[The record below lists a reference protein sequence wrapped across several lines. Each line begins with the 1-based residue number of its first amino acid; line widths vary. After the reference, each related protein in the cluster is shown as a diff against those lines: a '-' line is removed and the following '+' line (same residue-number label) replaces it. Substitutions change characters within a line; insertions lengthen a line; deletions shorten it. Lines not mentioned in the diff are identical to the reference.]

1 MRTLL
6 SLALAAS
13 FTFAIPQGTPP
24 PGQAAPPKTDQQKT
38 PEQPAKPKGEFKDYK
53 EVITK
58 DFASQDGVFKV
69 HRSEEKEKILW
80 EIPTDMI
87 GREFL
92 WQTEVSEL
100 SGGSGYPGLGA
111 GTRVICFERRKNK
124 LFMRD
129 CRFEMRTDDTGALAT
144 GVKAAN
150 VNPII
155 RSFDIQTEAENKA
168 LVIDVTS
175 LFTSD
180 PAEFQVKMLFGGA
193 GVDPGRSYI
202 QKTKAFPTN
211 IETRSVLTFVGAPS
225 RPSFPGGGGGGGGT
239 NTVTVHYSLVALPE
253 KPMNGRYKDSRIGY
267 FTSGYEFIPDN
278 RPVKSLEYINRFR
291 LEKKNPAEEVSEPV
305 KPIVY
310 YLARE
315 VPDKWRPYLKRGV
328 EAWQPAFEKAGFKS
342 AIICR
347 DAPTIKEDPDWDPED
362 ARYSVIRWA
371 PSSTANAMGP
381 SIQDPRSGETI
392 SAHVIFWHNII
403 DILQKWTFVQTAA
416 TDPLARRVPFD
427 DDTIGKMIEYV
438 CTHEVGH
445 TLGLEHNFEA
455 SAARTIAQLRN
466 PEFMKNHGVSSSVM
480 SYSRSNYVTQPGDG
494 VVFSNNRFLGEYDFF
509 AIQYGYKPIPGAFNA
524 DDEKPWLDT
533 FLARQVTDPTVRF
546 ANYRFNV
553 DPTSQSER
561 VGDDTIE
568 ATRLGLLNLSRIGKD
583 YLIPATAKFGEDY
596 SQLAEFYSEMQM
608 HRMMWLMH
616 VMREIGGVVENDV
629 HAGRGNVF
637 HPVPR
642 EKQLR
647 AVKFLVNTGM
657 EMPAGMMNPEVL
669 TKIFPGGDL
678 GRISMVQTLIMGQ
691 LFAESRIQKLLDQKQ
706 AIGAKAMGVDEL
718 VSTVTGGVWSELGTQ
733 KPAIS
738 TARRMVQQSYLS
750 TMEAR
755 LTGES
760 RSKSDFA
767 FLGKD
772 ALRGLAK
779 RIDAALP
786 KTQDKMT
793 RAHLAESRDWIN
805 RIMNDKPTG
814 RAAAANMTSIFDL
827 FGVTEE
833 WYLSNKDHAE
843 HGLCFSGKSGLI
855 EMLRRLEK

>member
-6 SLALAAS
+6 SLALAA
-13 FTFAIPQGTPP
+13 TFSVAFAQTPP
-24 PGQAAPPKTDQQKT
+24 PATGGQTT
-38 PEQPAKPKGEFKDYK
+38 PANTQPAKPKSDLKEFKD
-53 EVITK
+53 VITK
-58 DFASQDGVFKV
+58 DFVTQEGVLRV

-80 EIPTDMI
+80 EIPENML

-100 SGGSGYPGLGA
+100 GGGAGYPGLGA

-124 LFMRD
+124 IFMRD
-129 CRFEMRTDDTGALAT
+129 CRFEMRTNDTGALAT

-155 RSFDIQTEAENKA
+155 RSFDVQTESDSKGV
-168 LVIDVTS
+168 VIDVTS
-175 LFTSD
+175 LFMSD
-180 PAEFQVKMLFGGA
+180 PAEFQVKMFFGGG

-202 QKTKAFPTN
+202 QRTKAFPTN
-211 IETRSVLTFVGAPS
+211 IETRSVLTFVGGAP
-225 RPSFPGGGGGGGGT
+225 RPTGFPGMGGGGGT

-253 KPMNGRYKDSRIGY
+253 KPMVGRYKDSRIGY
-267 FTSGYEFIPDN
+267 FTVGYEYIPDN
-278 RPVKSLEYINRFR
+278 RPVKSLEYITRFR
-291 LEKKNPAEEVSEPV
+291 LEKKDPNAAVSEPV

-328 EAWQPAFEKAGFKS
+328 EAWQKAFEAAGFKN
-342 AIICR
+342 AIICK
-347 DAPTIKEDPDWDPED
+347 DAPSVKDDPDWDPED

-416 TDPLARRVPFD
+416 TDPESQKIPMSD
-427 DDTIGKMIEYV
+427 DMIGRMIEYV

-466 PEFMKNHGVSSSVM
+466 KEFMKLNGVSSSVM

-494 VVFSNNRFLGEYDFF
+494 VVNSNNRFLGEYDLF
-509 AIQYGYKPIPGAFNA
+509 AITYGYKPIPGTFTA

-533 FLARQVTDPTVRF
+533 YLARQVTDPTVRF
-546 ANYRFNV
+546 ANYKFNM

-568 ATRLGLLNLSRIGKD
+568 ATRLGLLNLSRIGQNV
-583 YLIPATAKFGEDY
+583 LIPATSRFGEDY
-596 SQLAEFYSEMQM
+596 SQLSEFYGEMQQ
-608 HRMMWLMH
+608 HRIMWLMH
-616 VMREIGGVVENDV
+616 VMREVGGVVENDV
-629 HAGRGNVF
+629 HSGRGNVF
-637 HPVPR
+637 APVPR

-647 AVKFLVNTGM
+647 AIRFLVHTGM

-669 TKIFPGGDL
+669 RKIFPGGDL
-678 GRISMVQTLIMGQ
+678 GRISMVQNLIMSQ
-691 LFAESRIQKLLDQKQ
+691 LLAESRVQRLLDQKHTMGAQ
-706 AIGAKAMGVDEL
+706 ALGVDEL
-718 VSTVTGGVWSELGTQ
+718 VGTVTTGVWRELANPNPT
-733 KPAIS
+733 IT
-738 TARRMVQQSYLS
+738 TARRMVQQSYLT
-750 TMEAR
+750 TMENR
-755 LTGES
+755 LTGDG

-767 FLGKD
+767 FIAKD
-772 ALRGLAK
+772 SLRSLAK
-779 RIDAALP
+779 KIDAALP
-786 KTQDKMT
+786 KTKDKMT
-793 RAHLAESRDWIN
+793 AAHLAESRAWIN
-805 RIMNDKPTG
+805 RIMDNKQSTTRP
-814 RAAAANMTSIFDL
+814 AVSNASLFEL

-833 WYLSNKDHAE
+833 WYEMHKDHAQ

-855 EMLRRLEK
+855 EMLRRFEK

>member
-13 FTFAIPQGTPP
+13 FCSAISQGTPP
-24 PGQAAPPKTDQQKT
+24 PAGQGTPPPKTDAPKQDT
-38 PEQPAKPKGEFKDYK
+38 PAKPKSDLKEYKD
-53 EVITK
+53 VITK
-58 DFASQDGVFKV
+58 DFATQEGMFKV

-80 EIPTDMI
+80 EIPENMV
-87 GREFL
+87 GRDFL

-100 SGGSGYPGLGA
+100 SGGGGYPGLGA
-111 GTRVICFERRKNK
+111 GTRVIHFERRKNK

-129 CRFEMRTDDTGALAT
+129 SKFDLRTNDTGALAT
-144 GVKAAN
+144 GVKATT

-155 RSFDIQTEAENKA
+155 RSFDIQTESDGKGV
-168 LVIDVTS
+168 VIDVTS

-180 PAEFQVKMLFGGA
+180 PAEFQVKMIFGGG

-202 QKTKAFPTN
+202 QRTKAFPTN
-211 IETRSVLTFVGAPS
+211 IETRSVLTFIGGAP
-225 RPSFPGGGGGGGGT
+225 RPGGGGT
-239 NTVTVHYSLVALPE
+239 NTVTIHYSLVALPE
-253 KPMNGRYKDSRIGY
+253 KPMVGRYKDSRIGY

-278 RPVKSLEYINRFR
+278 RPVKALEYVNRYR
-291 LEKKNPAEEVSEPV
+291 LEKKDPNAALSEPV

-315 VPDKWRPYLKRGV
+315 VPDRWRPYLKRGV
-328 EAWQPAFEKAGFKS
+328 EKWQEAFAAAGFKN

-347 DAPTIKEDPDWDPED
+347 DAPTLKEDPDWDPED

-416 TDPLARRVPFD
+416 TDPEAARIPMSD
-427 DDTIGKMIEYV
+427 DMIGRMIEYV

-455 SAARTIAQLRN
+455 SSTRTIAQLRN
-466 PEFMKNHGVSSSVM
+466 KEYMKTHGVSSSVM

-494 VVFSNNRFLGEYDFF
+494 ITYSNNRFLGEYDLF

-546 ANYRFNV
+546 ANYKFSM

-561 VGDDTIE
+561 IGDDTIE
-568 ATRLGLLNLSRIGKD
+568 ATRLGLLNLSRIGQGI
-583 YLIPATAKFGEDY
+583 LIPATSRFGDDY
-596 SQLAEFYSEMQM
+596 TQLGEFYGELQQ
-608 HRMMWLMH
+608 HRIMWLMH
-616 VMREIGGVVENDV
+616 VMREVGGVVENDV

-637 HPVPR
+637 MPVPR

-657 EMPAGMMNPEVL
+657 EMPSGMLNPEIL
-669 TKIFPGGDL
+669 RKIYPGGDL
-678 GRISMVQTLIMGQ
+678 GRITMVQNLIMSQ
-691 LFAESRIQKLLDQKQ
+691 LLAESRVQRLLDQKQ
-706 AIGAKAMGVDEL
+706 AMGAGALGVDEM
-718 VSTVTGGVWSELGTQ
+718 VGAVTSGVWRELAT
-733 KPAIS
+733 PTPTVS
-738 TARRMVQQSYLS
+738 TARRMVQQSYLT
-750 TMEAR
+750 TMETR
-755 LTGES
+755 LTGEF

-767 FLGKD
+767 FI
-772 ALRGLAK
+772 AK
-779 RIDAALP
+779 SNLKSVAKQIDAALP
-786 KTQDKMT
+786 KTKDKMT
-793 RAHLAESRDWIN
+793 AAHLMESRAWIN
-805 RIMNDKPTG
+805 RIMAEKPSG
-814 RAAAANMTSIFDL
+814 AAANPMASIYDL
-827 FGVTEE
+827 FGVTEQ
-833 WYLSNKDHAE
+833 WYEMHKDHAE

-855 EMLRRLEK
+855 EMIRRLEK